1 MLASGG
7 GRPQH
12 RAETARVVV
21 TKDDSVGEFQVDVIV
36 GAPRRCDAV
45 DAKASGHPEMDDQRV
60 GTEAEKQVFA
70 APVDP
75 VDDATDQPAGQI
87 AWNRPA

>member
-1 MLASGG
+1 
-7 GRPQH
+7 
-12 RAETARVVV
+12 
-21 TKDDSVGEFQVDVIV
+21 
-36 GAPRRCDAV
+36 
-45 DAKASGHPEMDDQRV
+45 MDDQRV